1 VVLLGRTGAVMR
13 SNKSIDTDV
22 IAAGFACLCAAG
34 HFRR

>member
-1 VVLLGRTGAVMR
+1 MSNGGGVLL

-22 IAAGFACLCAAG
+22 IAAGFARLCAAG